1 MAGPHGEDPIAAQE
15 DETPKEWDYM
25 LREFDGSRLDGS
37 EPRPDAPM
45 EDTEERGLGL
55 PERHA
60 PRTDKRKSNLKEAH
74 AQLQEVGAKVTS
86 PPQEFLEDKA
96 TLDISN
102 EFWNLLP
109 PRL

>member
-45 EDTEERGLGL
+45 EDTEERGAARAACTEDGQEEKQ
-55 PERHA
+55 PEGGPCPIA
-60 PRTDKRKSNLKEAH
+60 GGGGQGYVATTGVPGGQGDPRYLK
-74 AQLQEVGAKVTS
+74 
-86 PPQEFLEDKA
+86 
-96 TLDISN
+96 
-102 EFWNLLP
+102 
-109 PRL
+109 